1 MKIIKKYDFQP
12 NIQAR
17 NLAGIKDIIVGVFIF
32 EETGMYK
39 SSYFKELVA
48 LITEAAEEKN
58 IKILIS
64 IVKDSESKMKIK
76 SLMDNGMIQGAIVIG
91 VKLDEPELEKILEQG
106 YNLVIFDYKNTIT
119 YKNVFLINSNNYEG
133 GRLAAR
139 YLLQKGIKKIF
150 HLEGTQDKL
159 AGLERKDGFLDE
171 IDGHGV
177 LYKILPGNFQFE
189 LGKKLLKDE
198 IKNGNI
204 PEGIFCANDEMA
216 LGCLEAIYEE
226 KIEDRNIAVIGFDNT
241 LISSLYRP
249 KLTTIGY
256 NSKKMSQKAIEI
268 IEKMINKEE
277 VEEFIYESEIT
288 LEKRDT

>member
-1 MKIIKKYDFQP
+1 
-12 NIQAR
+12 
-17 NLAGIKDIIVGVFIF
+17 
-32 EETGMYK
+32 MYG

-48 LITEAAEEKN
+48 LVTEAAEEKN
-58 IKILIS
+58 IKILLS
-64 IVKDSESKMKIK
+64 IVKNSESKMKIK
-76 SLMDNGMIQGAIVIG
+76 SFIDNGMIQGAIVIG
-91 VKLDEPELEKILEQG
+91 VKLDEPELEKMAEQG
-106 YNLVIFDYKNTIT
+106 YNLIVFDYKNTIN

-159 AGLERKDGFLDE
+159 AGVEIKDGFLDE
-171 IDGHGV
+171 IDGHGII
-177 LYKILPGNFQFE
+177 YKILPGNFQFQ
-189 LGKKLLKDE
+189 LGKNLLKDE
-198 IKNGNI
+198 IRKGNI

-226 KIEDRNIAVIGFDNT
+226 KIEDKNIAVVGFDNT

-268 IEKMINKEE
+268 IERMINKEDL
-277 VEEFIYESEIT
+277 EEFIYESEIT